1 MSSSKMASS
10 SSTKPVNF
18 ELAKTTD
25 RANFQK
31 KSQQQ
36 EKDDWE
42 KFKAWQNLNKQ
53 DEIVQ
58 HLETIALKM
67 GTHEIRS
74 GAHKPDPKQ
83 SSRAIQAMISGGQG
97 YITEAQVQ
105 ALVHFVRVHPERK
118 PEDFNYGSLFELKD
132 EFRAYYEALICFFKY
147 TEDPK
152 LSWPD
157 IEPDPVHE
165 QIGALGVYHPAV
177 QKHLQAYLPA
187 GDPMHEKIPDIK
199 NIEGL
204 NSMYELME
212 AIDHKGQI
220 HSKETND

>member
-1 MSSSKMASS
+1 MASS
-10 SSTKPVNF
+10 SSTKLLTF
-18 ELAKTTD
+18 ELAKTPD
-25 RANFQK
+25 RANLPK
-31 KSQQQ
+31 KSLAVQQK
-36 EKDDWE
+36 EKAEWDQ
-42 KFKAWQNLNKQ
+42 FIAWQKMNKQ
-53 DEIVQ
+53 DLIVQ
-58 HLETIALKM
+58 LLETIALKM
-67 GTHEIRS
+67 GTHEIRT
-74 GAHKPDPKQ
+74 GANVPDPKQ
-83 SSRAIQAMISGGQG
+83 SCRAIQAMISGGQG

-132 EFRAYYEALICFFKY
+132 EYRAWYEALICFFKF

-177 QKHLQAYLPA
+177 QKHLQAYLPV